1 MNPCDSFFFFPKHLK
16 VSVKVRD
23 GILSCFWKESLSSSK
38 LVVLY
43 LGCYKYVAC
52 AQTSGK
58 SVDKMWPPLSGTLRN
73 LP

>member
-1 MNPCDSFFFFPKHLK
+1 MNPSDSFFFSPKHLI
-16 VSVKVRD
+16 VSVRMRD
-23 GILSCFWKESLSSSK
+23 RILSCFWKESLSSTK

-43 LGCYKYVAC
+43 LGCYEYVAC
-52 AQTSGK
+52 AKPSGK